1 MTTLEQTVLDAI
13 PDTTA
18 SGVSWGSIFAGATAA
33 AALSLILLILGV
45 GLGFPALSPWSHQGI
60 SATALGISSILWL
73 SFAQIAASGVG
84 GYLAGRLRVR
94 WASVH
99 SDEVYFR
106 DTAHGLLAWAI
117 ASLVTAVLLGTV
129 AGNLL
134 AIGASANA
142 TAVSTG
148 AELAGV
154 HTPVGHPNP
163 PSKGIDERRH
173 NGDSDLSY
181 WVDSLFRSV
190 QSPTDMLEKDYGL
203 VWREASR
210 IFANGLRLN
219 GLPPEDQKYLG
230 QVVAKQ
236 TGLSGADAE
245 KRVFNVFAKVQAEL
259 AKTEQSLKQTA
270 DDARKL
276 AAYSSL
282 WMVVALLSGAFVAS
296 LAATFGGKQRD
307 SETYVDRGL

>member
-1 MTTLEQTVLDAI
+1 M
-13 PDTTA
+13 
-18 SGVSWGSIFAGATAA
+18 
-33 AALSLILLILGV
+33 
-45 GLGFPALSPWSHQGI
+45 
-60 SATALGISSILWL
+60 
-73 SFAQIAASGVG
+73 
-84 GYLAGRLRVR
+84 
-94 WASVH
+94 
-99 SDEVYFR
+99 
-106 DTAHGLLAWAI
+106 
-117 ASLVTAVLLGTV
+117 LLGTV

-134 AIGASANA
+134 AIGVSANA

-148 AELAGV
+148 AEPAGV

-163 PSKGIDERRH
+163 QSKGVDERRH